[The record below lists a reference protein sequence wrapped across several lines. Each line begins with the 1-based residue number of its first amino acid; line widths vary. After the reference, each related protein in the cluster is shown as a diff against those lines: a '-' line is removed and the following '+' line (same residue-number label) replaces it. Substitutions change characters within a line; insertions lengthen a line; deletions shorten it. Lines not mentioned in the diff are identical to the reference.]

1 MLKQFPDE
9 KRTSDVSHRIF
20 REVNLIYC
28 KVNQVGV
35 IRVLYTPRYQFALE
49 P

>member
-9 KRTSDVSHRIF
+9 KRTLDVSHRIF
-20 REVNLIYC
+20 GEVNLIYC
-28 KVNQVGV
+28 KINQVGAT
-35 IRVLYTPRYQFALE
+35 RVLYAPKYQFALE